1 MHGPSARDDAHRR
14 IIRRPTP
21 GGAPKRSLPCR
32 EPGTTRRTAAR
43 RAPRSS
49 DHSATAQ
56 PVDSPAPLVVEGA
69 TAITQ
74 DRERNLILRVLPP
87 GEYEWL
93 SPRLETVEVR
103 PRDVLAEADQPWRWV
118 YFPETMVA
126 SVLNT
131 MTHGAVVEVGTI
143 GREGMVG
150 LAVLLDA
157 EASPNRTIGQ
167 IAGTARRLAAAAFA
181 DGARERP
188 EFQRLLHRYTYAYLA
203 QVSQTAAC
211 NRLHDVERRCAPWLL
226 MTHDR
231 VGEAPE
237 FEITHEFLAFMLGVR
252 RAGVSDAM
260 GGLQDD
266 SIISYRRGR
275 VRVLD
280 RAALEAAACECY
292 GIVRRHFD
300 RLLP

>member
-1 MHGPSARDDAHRR
+1 VSSDESATEHRPVDH
-14 IIRRPTP
+14 PTP
-21 GGAPKRSLPCR
+21 S
-32 EPGTTRRTAAR
+32 
-43 RAPRSS
+43 
-49 DHSATAQ
+49 
-56 PVDSPAPLVVEGA
+56 VVEDA
-69 TAITQ
+69 SAITQ
-74 DRERNLILRVLPP
+74 DREQNLILRAIPP
-87 GEYEWL
+87 EEYAWL
-93 SPRLETVEVR
+93 APRLETVQVSL
-103 PRDVLAEADQPWRWV
+103 RDVLAESGQPWRWV
-118 YFPETMVA
+118 YFPETAIA
-126 SVLNT
+126 SVLNR
-131 MTHGAVVEVGTI
+131 MSDGGIVEVGTI

-157 EASPNRTIGQ
+157 EATPSHTIGQ
-167 IAGTARRLAAAAFA
+167 VAGTARRLAASTFS

-188 EFQRLLHRYTYAYLA
+188 QFQRLLHRYAHAYLT

-211 NRLHDVERRCAPWLL
+211 NRLHDVERRCARWLL

-237 FEITHEFLAFMLGVR
+237 FEMTHEFLSFMLGVR

-260 GGLQDD
+260 GGLQDAG
-266 SIISYRRGR
+266 IVSYRRGK

-280 RAALEAAACECY
+280 RAGLEASACECY